1 MHNQQIA
8 EIFDEIADML
18 EVEEGE
24 HRFEVLAY
32 RKAALSLSGLTEDV
46 SEIYGRLGINGLTEI
61 PGIGKG
67 LAGKIAEF
75 LESGKMSKYTAM
87 KRKYPLDFKNLTR
100 IQGMGSKKAYR
111 LYTEIGI
118 KTVDDLKRAAEKH
131 MIRSIA
137 GFGEKSE
144 SDILKGIYLLQENQ
158 GRMPLGTALPEAQ
171 DISRKLADSGLV
183 ERVEIAGSTRRMR
196 ETVGDIDILVTS
208 GSPDKVMRFV
218 SGISNASGIVLSG
231 PTKTTIRLKIGLNCD
246 IRVVSDSSFA
256 AALQYFTGNKD
267 HNVKVREI
275 AIKKGYKLNEYGLF
289 DSRKKNLAGKD
300 EASIYR
306 KLGMDIMPPE
316 MREDRGE
323 VELSLRHSLP
333 EVISLG
339 AIKGDMHVHTNHSDG
354 VDSIADMAEYAR
366 REGRE
371 YIGITDHTKSEYIAH
386 GMSDMQFLKHF
397 SEIDKVAK
405 SAKGITLL
413 KSAEI
418 DILKDGS
425 LDLKKSTM
433 EMMDY
438 RLAAVHTSLGMAR
451 QEMTARVVKAMESGY
466 VDILAHPTGRLVN
479 SRKPMDLDL
488 ERVFQAAEDN
498 GVALEIDGHPD
509 RLDLNDENIMKAIK
523 YKVMFS
529 IDTDAH
535 SKSNL
540 SYMKYGVSTAMRGWL
555 GPDRVINALS
565 MEKLMKW
572 ISSRK

>member
-111 LYTEIGI
+111 LYKEIGI

-171 DISRKLADSGLV
+171 DIYRKLADSGLV

-535 SKSNL
+535 SKSSL